1 MVNLLTTIHNVDQK
15 HFPASYEVQS
25 DLSAI
30 QISTVTG
37 HLQSKKFSI
46 FICRKSV
53 NISSKNKKVRKVV
66 ASNITAKELV
76 VSNVNGQI
84 MYMKYSKPEHTCTVH
99 WKVCNIVT
107 KVINLVAQAQIA
119 NLHPPPL
126 TISIT
131 NTNRQRQ

>member
-1 MVNLLTTIHNVDQK
+1 MVNLLTTIHNVDQSTFQPLMK
-15 HFPASYEVQS
+15 CKATF
-25 DLSAI
+25 SAI
-30 QISTVTG
+30 QINTVTG
-37 HLQSKKFSI
+37 HFQSKKFSI

-107 KVINLVAQAQIA
+107 KVTNLVAQAQIA

-126 TISIT
+126 TISVT
-131 NTNRQRQ
+131 NANRQRQ